1 MAYGY
6 IRPEKWDM
14 DAILNLLW
22 TIQRLLSA
30 ALGVPTAVLVRL
42 LSLFWP
48 AHRVAAAGAGMGRGH
63 DGRTRVDGTP

>member
-1 MAYGY
+1 MLCGGMAYGY

-30 ALGVPTAVLVRL
+30 ALGVPTAVLVKL
-42 LSLFWP
+42 VSLSWP
-48 AHRVAAAGAGMGRGH
+48 MHRGGGC
-63 DGRTRVDGTP
+63 